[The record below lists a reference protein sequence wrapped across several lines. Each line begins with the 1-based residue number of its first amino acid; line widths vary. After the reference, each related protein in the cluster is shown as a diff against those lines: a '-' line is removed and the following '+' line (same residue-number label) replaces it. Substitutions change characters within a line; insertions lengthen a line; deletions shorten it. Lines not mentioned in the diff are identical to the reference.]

1 MSTHTAQFLLFLI
14 MAGMVMAVILLTVRQ
29 HRLNMDYEEHQQ
41 SNRRVRREITQIER
55 DRPHHILKGDQ

>member
-1 MSTHTAQFLLFLI
+1 MTQATAQFILFLF
-14 MAGMVMAVILLTVRQ
+14 MAAIVVALILLTVRH
-29 HRLNMDYEEHQQ
+29 HRILMDEAEHEQ